1 MTNNI
6 INPPGPPAEPE
17 NPYYHPALL
26 FRAWTESAPEII
38 FAVNRR
44 LHLVYVN
51 PFAGQL
57 LENEPA
63 RLIGKSLKGLF
74 PPEEF
79 KIQRHNLERVFRTGA
94 SHDHE
99 DLFHFAGKPV
109 WLGTRLVPLRDR
121 KGKIDAVLGV
131 ARDLT
136 PHKSLEK
143 ALQENEKKY
152 RNLMEQIPGVVYIGS
167 VENPGE
173 LLYVSPRIK
182 NLLGF
187 TQEEW
192 LSDYRLW
199 LDRLHPD
206 DRKRVVGAVAYA
218 AKTGTPFQQEYRL
231 IHREKGIVWVYDQA
245 SPVKDDAGRTLFF
258 QGVNVDITRLK
269 NAEEDLIRAEER
281 YRLVVDN
288 ADEGVLVLQDGRVKF
303 CNPKSVEISGYSVEE
318 QMGRPFAEF
327 MDPDHRDRVM
337 KNYSRRLAGKPSP
350 ARYEVTFLHKDGR
363 PRFFRLNTKVITWE
377 NRPASLV
384 FATDITEEKL
394 VQTALRE
401 SEGRYRTLFEATEEG
416 VFIIS
421 EAGRVI
427 DLNQAG
433 RRLFGFKKTAA
444 LDGYFAADFY
454 VRQEDRRAF
463 VKAMHQ
469 KGYVHNFE
477 TAYRRFNGT
486 TFQALVTA
494 TLQRDEQGRPLF
506 MGIIRDM
513 TERRQAEEALQ
524 ESERKYRGLIETTDT
539 GFVILDDRGK
549 VVDANPQYVRLTGH
563 RRLKEIIHRGVEEW
577 TLAKERAKNLDAV
590 QACLKNGHVR
600 GLEITYAQPRGH
612 TLTVEINATV
622 VPGREGDRILSLVRD
637 ITARKENELALR
649 KSRKEL
655 RNLSEHLQAL
665 MEKEKISI
673 SRRIHDELG
682 QQLTALKMDLFWL
695 SRHFPEMP
703 PPFRQK
709 TDSMSQAL
717 DETIHTVQNICEELR
732 PALLDNLGLIDA
744 LEWQIKQFKERT
756 GLNFTLTIS
765 PRNPVLAQEDTTLI
779 FRLFQEILN
788 NVFLHAQASRVIITL
803 KKQANLVQLAIRD
816 NGLGITEA
824 QIKSPRSFG
833 LLGMRERVDARGG
846 KILIR
851 GLAGK
856 GTEVAIKIPLSKKE
870 QRHD

>member
-1 MTNNI
+1 MKNMRPTVH
-6 INPPGPPAEPE
+6 GPKALEKPLLPA
-17 NPYYHPALL
+17 ADL
-26 FRAWTESAPEII
+26 FRAWSEASPEI
-38 FAVNRR
+38 FFVVDPGLR
-44 LHLVYVN
+44 LSYIN
-51 PFAGQL
+51 PFA
-57 LENEPA
+57 A
-63 RLIGKSLKGLF
+63 RLLKNKPRALLGKHLKELF
-74 PPEEF
+74 PPGDF
-79 KIQRHNLERVFRTGA
+79 KIQLRNLRQVFSTGS
-94 SHDHE
+94 SHYHE
-99 DLFHFAGKPV
+99 DWLHFSGKAL
-109 WLGTRLVPLRDR
+109 WLGVRLVPLRDPQGLI
-121 KGKIDAVLGV
+121 KAVFGV
-131 ARDLT
+131 ARDNT
-136 PHKSLEK
+136 SRKTLET
-143 ALQENEKKY
+143 ALQESERKY
-152 RNLMEQIPGVVYIGS
+152 RNLIEQIPGVVYIGS

-192 LSDYRLW
+192 LSDWRLW

-206 DRKRVVGAVAYA
+206 DRQRVAEA
-218 AKTGTPFQQEYRL
+218 AAHAGKTGTPFQQEYRL
-231 IHREKGIVWVYDQA
+231 IHREQGIVWVYDQA
-245 SPVKDDAGRTLFF
+245 SPVKDDAGRTLYF
-258 QGVNVDITRLK
+258 QGVTVDITRLK

-281 YRLVVDN
+281 YRLLVDN
-288 ADEGVLVLQDGRVKF
+288 ADEGVLVIQDGRVKF

-318 QMGRPFAEF
+318 QMGRPFTEF
-327 MDPDHRDRVM
+327 MDPDNRDLVL

-350 ARYEVTFLHKDGR
+350 ARYEVTFIHKDGR
-363 PRFFRLNTKVITWE
+363 ARFFRLNIKVITWE

-384 FATDITEEKL
+384 FATDITEKKL
-394 VQTALRE
+394 VQEALQE

-427 DLNQAG
+427 DLNPAG
-433 RRLFGFKKTAA
+433 RKLFGFKKTDP
-444 LDGYFAADFY
+444 LDDYFAADFY

-463 VKAMHQ
+463 VKAMHR

-477 TAYRRFNGT
+477 TTYRRFDGT
-486 TFQALVTA
+486 TFQAMVSA
-494 TLQRDEQGRPLF
+494 TLQRDEKGRPLF

-549 VVDANPQYVRLTGH
+549 VIDANLQYVRLTGH

-577 TLAKERAKNLDAV
+577 TLSKERAKNLDAV
-590 QACLKNGHVR
+590 QACLKKGSVR
-600 GLEITYAQPRGH
+600 GLEITYLQPRGR

-622 VPGREGDRILSLVRD
+622 VPGREGNRILSLVRD
-637 ITARKENELALR
+637 VTARKQNELALR
-649 KSRKEL
+649 KSRIEL
-655 RNLSEHLQAL
+655 RNLSEHLQTL
-665 MEKEKISI
+665 LEKEKISI

-695 SRHFPEMP
+695 SRHFPELP

-709 TDSMSQAL
+709 TDSMSEAL
-717 DETIHTVQNICEELR
+717 NETIHTVQNICEELR

-756 GLNFTLTIS
+756 GLNFALTIS
-765 PRNPVLAQEDTTLI
+765 PRNPVLAQEDATLI

-803 KKQANLVQLAIRD
+803 RKKANLVELIIRD

-824 QIKSPRSFG
+824 QINSPRSFG

-846 KILIR
+846 EIKIR

-856 GTEVAIKIPLSKKE
+856 GTEVAIKIPLSNKE